1 MADKKNYT
9 RDKRS
14 PLPSSEAVSNIMSRN
29 KAKNTKPEL
38 ILRKSLWKYGLK
50 GYRMHPKN
58 IPGKPDIAFISRKI
72 AIFINGCFWHRCPNC
87 NYGLPKHNR
96 QFWEDKF
103 NKNIIR
109 DKKKIEQLKE
119 MGWIVITVWE
129 CQLKKDI
136 LEKTVNSLFKKIKH

>member
-1 MADKKNYT
+1 
-9 RDKRS
+9 
-14 PLPSSEAVSNIMSRN
+14 
-29 KAKNTKPEL
+29 
-38 ILRKSLWKYGLK
+38 
-50 GYRMHPKN
+50 MHPKN